1 MKKVIITFALIIAV
15 QAFVVAATM
24 TPSPSVLMSKLFAA
38 FQWVTTT
45 HDFGT
50 IQKDVPVE
58 HEFEF
63 TNTGSEPL
71 LISSVKASCGC
82 TVTAYTTD
90 QIPAGGKG
98 YVKATYNAA
107 KTGVFT
113 KSVTVTAN
121 TESGAV
127 QLFIKGEVV
136 D

>member
-1 MKKVIITFALIIAV
+1 MKKVILPFALIIAV
-15 QAFVVAATM
+15 QAFVVAASLA
-24 TPSPSVLMSKLFAA
+24 PSPTILVNKFFAS
-38 FQWVTTT
+38 FEWVSTTY
-45 HDFGT
+45 DFG
-50 IQKDVPVE
+50 IIKKDVPVE

-63 TNTGSEPL
+63 TNKGSEPL

-82 TVTAYTTD
+82 TVTEYTTE

-98 YVKATYNAA
+98 YIKATYNAA
-107 KTGVFT
+107 KVGVFT

-121 TESGAV
+121 TESGSV

>member
-1 MKKVIITFALIIAV
+1 MKKITLVFALLIAV
-15 QAFVVAATM
+15 QAFAV
-24 TPSPSVLMSKLFAA
+24 TPTSLPSSMLFEKLLASIK
-38 FQWVTTT
+38 WVSTT

-50 IQKDVPVE
+50 IKKDVPVE

-82 TVTAYTTD
+82 TVTDYTTT
-90 QIPAGGKG
+90 QIQAGEKG

-107 KTGVFT
+107 TLGAFT

-121 TESGAV
+121 TETGVV
-127 QLFIKGEVV
+127 QLFIKGEVIE
-136 D
+136 

>member
-1 MKKVIITFALIIAV
+1 MKKIILPFALIVAV
-15 QAFVVAATM
+15 QAFVVAAT
-24 TPSPSVLMSKLFAA
+24 TSPSILVNKFFAA
-38 FQWVTTT
+38 FEWVSTT

-50 IQKDVPVE
+50 IKKDVPVE

-82 TVTAYTTD
+82 TVTAYTTE

-107 KTGVFT
+107 KVGVFA
-113 KSVTVTAN
+113 KSVTVNAN
-121 TESGAV
+121 TDSGAV
-127 QLFIKGEVV
+127 QLSIKGEVV
-136 D
+136 E

>member
-1 MKKVIITFALIIAV
+1 MKKVILPFALIVAV
-15 QAFVVAATM
+15 QAFVVAANMGT
-24 TPSPSVLMSKLFAA
+24 SPTFELKKFLAA
-38 FQWVTTT
+38 FEWVSTT

-50 IQKDVPVE
+50 IKKDVPVE

-82 TVTAYTTD
+82 TVTDYTTE

-98 YVKATYNAA
+98 TVKAKYNAA
-107 KTGVFT
+107 KVGVFT

-121 TESGAV
+121 TESGSV
-127 QLFIKGEVV
+127 QLYIKGEVI

>member
-1 MKKVIITFALIIAV
+1 MKKIILPFALIVAV
-15 QAFVVAATM
+15 QAFVVAATIA
-24 TPSPSVLMSKLFAA
+24 PSPSILVNKFFAA
-38 FQWVTTT
+38 FEWVATA

-50 IQKDVPVE
+50 IKKDVPVE

-82 TVTAYTTD
+82 TVTAYTTE
-90 QIPAGGKG
+90 QIPAGEKG

-121 TESGAV
+121 TEAGSV

>member
-1 MKKVIITFALIIAV
+1 MKKVILPFARIIAV
-15 QAFVVAATM
+15 QAFVVAANM
-24 TPSPSVLMSKLFAA
+24 GPSPTIVLNKLIAA
-38 FQWVTTT
+38 FEWVSTT

-50 IQKDVPVE
+50 IKKDVAVE

-82 TVTAYTTD
+82 TVTDYTKE
-90 QIPAGGKG
+90 QIPAGEKG
-98 YVKATYNAA
+98 YVKAKYNAA
-107 KTGVFT
+107 KVGVFT

-121 TESGAV
+121 TESGSV
-127 QLFIKGEVV
+127 QLYIKGEVV

>member
-1 MKKVIITFALIIAV
+1 MKKIILPFALVIAV
-15 QAFVVAATM
+15 QAFVLAAATG
-24 TPSPSVLMSKLFAA
+24 PSPAVLLGKFFAS
-38 FQWVTTT
+38 FEWVSTT

-50 IQKDVPVE
+50 IKKDIPVE

-63 TNTGSEPL
+63 TNNGAEPL

-82 TVTAYTTD
+82 TVTAYTTE
-90 QIPAGGKG
+90 QIPAGEKG

-107 KTGVFT
+107 KAGVFT

-121 TESGAV
+121 TESGSV

-136 D
+136 E